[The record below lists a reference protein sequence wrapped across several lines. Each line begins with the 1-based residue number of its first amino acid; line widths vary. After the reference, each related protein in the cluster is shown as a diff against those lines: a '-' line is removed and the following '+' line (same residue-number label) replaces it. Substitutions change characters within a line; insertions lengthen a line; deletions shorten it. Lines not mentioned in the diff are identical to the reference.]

1 MIKEQEIIINGHSSN
16 YIYYRNLG
24 YKVDVRKPFLVKPQD
39 LMKGSQVKVT
49 TICDKCQSETKNVFK
64 DYYNYTTGLTQPYY
78 CSRCKTIKSEVTSMQ
93 KWGVKNPMQSKEVRL
108 KLKESLV
115 EKYGVSH
122 YSKTQEWRNKF
133 KQTSQ
138 SKYKTEN
145 PFSNQGIKDKI
156 KLVNLQNLGVEY
168 PMQSPDV
175 REKSRNKI
183 LDKYGVTHISKSEH
197 IKASVRETT
206 HKKYTELLRLEYQVL
221 SYSEQVFKMIHRG
234 CGEEFI
240 INRGLVHSRTAQG
253 AIVCTFCNPVGN
265 HSSTGEIE
273 VKLFLTQQGIEYT
286 SNNRTVLGGTELDI
300 WLPQHKLAIE
310 FNGLYWHSE
319 LFKSD
324 KYHLNK
330 TLRCRELGIDLIHI
344 WEDDWKTKSQII
356 KSIILNRLGR
366 VTNKIGAR
374 KCQIGPV
381 DSKAARRFL
390 DLNHIQGYSSSTD
403 KLGLYYAGELVSL
416 MTFGWRRTNNKREYE
431 LIRFCN
437 KAGVSVVGSA
447 SKLFRYFIKNFS
459 SEIVSY
465 SDISL
470 FSGYIYSVLGFKMR
484 GLSKPNYYWVVEGI
498 KRHRYNFSK
507 RKLVAKGFDSK
518 LTEVEIMHSR
528 GHWRIF
534 STGQER
540 WVFEGNLELK
550 K

>member
-24 YKVDVRKPFLVKPQD
+24 YKVEVRKPFLVKPQD
-39 LMKGSQVKVT
+39 LMKGSQVKIT
-49 TICDKCQSETKNVFK
+49 TICDKCQAEAKNVFK
-64 DYYNYTTGLTQPYY
+64 DYYNYTNGLTQPYY
-78 CSRCKTIKSEVTSMQ
+78 CSRCKFIKSEVTSMQ
-93 KWGVKNPMQSKEVRL
+93 KWGVKNPMQSEEVRI
-108 KLKESLV
+108 KLKDSLV

-122 YSKTQEWRNKF
+122 YSKTQEWKNKF

-138 SKYKTEN
+138 SKYNTEN
-145 PFSNQGIKDKI
+145 PFSSQVIKDKI
-156 KLVNLQNLGVEY
+156 KLSNLQNLGVEY
-168 PMQSPDV
+168 PMQSPNV

-197 IKASVRETT
+197 IKDPVRKTT
-206 HKKYTELLRLEYQVL
+206 YKKYAELLQSEYEIL
-221 SYSEQVFKMIHRG
+221 SYSEQVFKMVHRSCRG
-234 CGEEFI
+234 EFI
-240 INRGLVHSRTAQG
+240 INRGLVHSRTSQSG
-253 AIVCTFCNPVGN
+253 IICTLCNPVGN

-286 SNNRTVLGGTELDI
+286 SNNRTVLSGTELDI
-300 WLPQHKLAIE
+300 WIPQYKLAIE

-324 KYHLNK
+324 KYHINK
-330 TLRCRELGIDLIHI
+330 TLRCRELDIDLIHI

-366 VTNKIGAR
+366 VGNKIGAR
-374 KCQIGPV
+374 KCQIGLV
-381 DSKAARRFL
+381 DSKTAREFL
-390 DLNHIQGYSSSTD
+390 DSNHIQGYSSSTD
-403 KLGLYYAGELVSL
+403 KIGLYYGGELVSL

-437 KAGVSVVGSA
+437 KTGMSVVGSA
-447 SKLFRYFIKNFS
+447 SKLFKYFIKNCT

-470 FSGYIYSVLGFKMR
+470 FSGSIYSLLGFKMV
-484 GLSKPNYYWVVEGI
+484 GLSKPNYYWVVEGV

-507 RKLVAKGFDSK
+507 GKLVAAGFDSK
-518 LTEVEIMHSR
+518 STEVEIMHSR
-528 GHWRIF
+528 GYWRIF

-540 WVFEGNLELK
+540 WVYIIK
-550 K
+550 